1 MGWPKST
8 MTSLAPLWTKS
19 QVRARTTQMTVTVG
33 WGTRMLCSFNCL
45 SEKLWKLGKLQ
56 QSEGEATAVA
66 CNHKCMATDDWD
78 ILNVLELLA
87 CLTRSRWTLF
97 DFHLLAIYTQAI
109 SAVAYIWGEG
119 RGPGEG
125 GGKRHCQMDL
135 NVERLYKQSLQQ
147 NNVP

>member
-109 SAVAYIWGEG
+109 SAVAHIEAKAGALGKGEERGRWIW
-119 RGPGEG
+119 
-125 GGKRHCQMDL
+125 ML
-135 NVERLYKQSLQQ
+135 SNRLYKQSLQQ